1 MIKVRAT
8 ADGTYGGYFR
18 EGPIQGIPGVTS
30 GAEGEVF
37 EIDEKPYPAIEP
49 ESGKPIMEQVLDGRG
64 NPIIETVMVQA
75 VDERGNPV
83 VNADKKPLLTPVN
96 RPRLKPRMWTWFSP
110 EWMEKVHPDTPITY
124 EENSRPRGVH
134 PSMKPKKQRTAGQA
148 QTLSEIQE
156 ETAGKPVEEVTI

>member
-1 MIKVRAT
+1 MRVRAT
-8 ADGTYGGYFR
+8 QNGTYGGYFR
-18 EGPIQGIPGVTS
+18 EGPVEGIPGVTP
-30 GAEGEVF
+30 GADGEVF
-37 EIDEKPYPAIEP
+37 DIEDKPYAAIEP
-49 ESGKPIMEQVLDGRG
+49 ETGRPIMEQVLDARG

-83 VNADKKPLLTPVN
+83 VNAEKKPLLNAIN
-96 RPRLKPRMWTWFSP
+96 RPRLKPRMWSWFAP
-110 EWMEKVHPDTPITY
+110 EWMEKVDPDTPITY

-156 ETAGKPVEEVTI
+156 ETAGKRAEEVTI